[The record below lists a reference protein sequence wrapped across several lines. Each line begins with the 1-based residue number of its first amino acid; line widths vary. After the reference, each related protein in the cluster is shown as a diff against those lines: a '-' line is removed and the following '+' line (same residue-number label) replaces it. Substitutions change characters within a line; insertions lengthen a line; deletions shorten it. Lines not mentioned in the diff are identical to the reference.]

1 MIVFDTNVLSAVM
14 SPNRDERVVSW
25 IDRIPKGEGFTTSI
39 TLYEI
44 ASGIASLK
52 DVRRKQQ
59 LEADFLQLHS
69 RIFRL
74 STLVLDAR
82 AALIAGELGG
92 RGKLEGRTIPL
103 ADLFIA
109 AIAIANGA
117 TIATR
122 NVRQFEDLGAPIVN
136 PWDDFD

>member
-1 MIVFDTNVLSAVM
+1 MIVLDTNVLSAVM

-52 DVRRKQQ
+52 DVRRKTQ
-59 LEADFLQLHS
+59 LEAHFIQLHS
-69 RIFRL
+69 RIFHL
-74 STLVLDAR
+74 STLVFDAR

-92 RGKLEGRTIPL
+92 RGQLEGRTIPI

-109 AIAIANGA
+109 SIAIANGA

-122 NVRQFEDLGAPIVN
+122 NVRHFVDLGAPIVN
-136 PWDDFD
+136 PWDDFH